1 MNMRKYWDNYVLLRN
16 EECETYFNKKTD
28 EHILFILGAGFDER
42 MCEGIKRIGNL
53 AKNMDV
59 WLIKFEEA
67 PNSDSL
73 KYKKNVDTNLKVL
86 YGIADPKKI
95 YEKEIKMWST
105 NGENERPVSDPNSAK
120 FINNNLI
127 ELKTYDSIIVDVS
140 ALPQNIYFI
149 LLDKL
154 LSCFHKQKK
163 LYIIACEN
171 YMIDK
176 KTNPVGID
184 ENAHYFMG
192 YGATGTINE
201 DKPVIWLPV
210 LGECDSTRLEK
221 CYDYIMQNAEYQ
233 EICPMVPFP
242 SINERRADEILIK
255 FRKQLFDIW
264 KIEKKN
270 IIYASETNPFQVYR
284 RICETVDH
292 YSNVLQPLNGDE
304 QDVTK
309 SCRFVFTALT
319 SKLMAI
325 GTFLAAFNLK
335 MEHYEINIA
344 GLYNRGYAVRKTSDT
359 MNKDQGENV
368 VYCLCLSDEGI

>member
-1 MNMRKYWDNYVLLRN
+1 MKKYWDDYVLLRN
-16 EECETYFNKKTD
+16 KECEMYFEKKKD
-28 EHILFILGAGFDER
+28 ERILFILGAGFDER
-42 MCEGIKRIGNL
+42 MCEGIKMLGAA
-53 AKNMDV
+53 AKRVNV
-59 WLIKFEEA
+59 WLIRFEEA

-73 KYKKNVDTNLKVL
+73 KYSKEAGENLKVL
-86 YGIADPKKI
+86 YELVGTDEIC
-95 YEKEIKMWST
+95 EKEIKMWNNS
-105 NGENERPVSDPNSAK
+105 GENERPVSDSNSAK
-120 FINNNLI
+120 FIKNNI
-127 ELKTYDSIIVDVS
+127 EELQKYNSIIIDVS

-154 LSCFHKQKK
+154 LCNFYGKK
-163 LYIIACEN
+163 KIYIMACEN

-184 ENAHYFMG
+184 EHAHFFVG
-192 YGATGTINE
+192 YGATGTVNE

-210 LGECDSTRLEK
+210 LGECDKTRLER
-221 CYDYIMQNAEYQ
+221 CYDHIMQNAEYQ

-242 SINERRADEILIK
+242 SINERRADEILDK
-255 FRKQLFDIW
+255 FHKQLFDTW

-284 RICETVDH
+284 RICETVEH
-292 YSNVLQPLNGDE
+292 YSNVLQPLNSDS
-304 QDVTK
+304 QDATQ

-335 MEHYEINIA
+335 KENYIINIA
-344 GLYNRGYAVRKTSDT
+344 GLYNRGYKVKDVPGGKKTIQS
-359 MNKDQGENV
+359 ENT

>member
-1 MNMRKYWDNYVLLRN
+1 
-16 EECETYFNKKTD
+16 
-28 EHILFILGAGFDER
+28 
-42 MCEGIKRIGNL
+42 
-53 AKNMDV
+53 
-59 WLIKFEEA
+59 
-67 PNSDSL
+67 
-73 KYKKNVDTNLKVL
+73 
-86 YGIADPKKI
+86 
-95 YEKEIKMWST
+95 
-105 NGENERPVSDPNSAK
+105 
-120 FINNNLI
+120 
-127 ELKTYDSIIVDVS
+127 
-140 ALPQNIYFI
+140 
-149 LLDKL
+149 
-154 LSCFHKQKK
+154 
-163 LYIIACEN
+163 
-171 YMIDK
+171 
-176 KTNPVGID
+176 
-184 ENAHYFMG
+184 
-192 YGATGTINE
+192 
-201 DKPVIWLPV
+201 
-210 LGECDSTRLEK
+210 
-221 CYDYIMQNAEYQ
+221 MQNAEYQ